1 MIFLIFPTQLYNDIK
16 ILYDF
21 KKVYLLEEPRYF
33 TDFNFHKL
41 KLAYHHATM
50 KKYYDYLK
58 TKDINVSYINFD
70 KVTKTFYKSL
80 KEVTFYDPYDNKLNE
95 KLKKILKCNILP
107 QKQFLL
113 TNKEI
118 EENKE
123 IFYKKNKYHNDLFYK
138 FMRKKLN
145 ILVDVNGN
153 PEGKRWS
160 FDTDNRKLLPKEI
173 NIPNIP
179 KINKNKYIIEAIEYI
194 NINFKNNYGSLDNFI
209 YPIDHNS
216 SIDWLNNFL
225 EKRLNNFGPYEDA
238 VDTNYN
244 FIFHSV
250 LTPMMNIGLLTDIEV
265 VNKSV
270 EYYKNHKIKIE
281 SFEGFIRQI
290 IGWRTYI
297 YTIYI
302 LDGKQLYKS
311 NQLNNKKKISDK
323 WWKSINIEPIDY
335 LIDKII
341 KYAYVH
347 HIERLMY
354 LSNWML
360 MNNINPKEVYRI
372 FMEWTID
379 AYEWVMIPNVFGM
392 GQFSSNIMMTRPYF
406 SSSNYIL
413 KMSNFKK
420 GEWCLIWDA
429 VYYSFINK
437 NKKLLASNYAT
448 AMQVKHW
455 TNKTK
460 KEQDELIIIA
470 NKYNKT
476 I

>member
-1 MIFLIFPTQLYNDIK
+1 MIFIVFPTQLYNDIK
-16 ILYDF
+16 ILDEY
-21 KKVYLLEEPRYF
+21 KKIYLLEEPRYF
-33 TDFNFHKL
+33 TDFKFHKL
-41 KLAYHHATM
+41 KLAYHRATM

-58 TKDINVSYINFD
+58 TKNINVSYINFD

-80 KEVTFYDPYDNKLNE
+80 KEVAFYDPYDNKLIE
-95 KLKKILKCNILP
+95 KLEKLLKCNILP
-107 QKQFLL
+107 QQQFVI
-113 TNKEI
+113 TNEEI
-118 EENKE
+118 ISNKDL
-123 IFYKKNKYHNDLFYK
+123 FYNNGKYRNDLFYK

-145 ILVDVNGN
+145 ILIKKEGK
-153 PEGKRWS
+153 PEGDKWS
-160 FDTDNRKLLPKEI
+160 FDSENRKSLPK
-173 NIPNIP
+173 NIKIPELP
-179 KINKNKYIIEAIEYI
+179 KINKNKYITEAIDYI
-194 NINFKNNYGSLDNFI
+194 NKNFNDNYGSLDNFI

-216 SIDWLNNFL
+216 SIDWLNSFL
-225 EKRLNNFGPYEDA
+225 EKRLNSFGPYEDA
-238 VDTNYN
+238 VSTEND

-250 LTPMMNIGLLTDIEV
+250 LTPMMNVGLLKDIEV
-265 VNKSV
+265 INISY
-270 EYYKNHKIKIE
+270 EFYKNNNIKLA

-290 IGWRTYI
+290 IGWRTYV
-297 YTIYI
+297 YSLYI
-302 LDGKQLYKS
+302 LEGKNMYNS
-311 NQLNNKKKISDK
+311 NQLKNKKKISEK
-323 WWKSINIEPIDY
+323 WWDSVKIEPIDF
-335 LIDKII
+335 LINKII

-360 MNNINPKEVYRI
+360 MNNIHPKEVYRI

-392 GQFSSNIMMTRPYF
+392 GQFASDLMMTRPYF

-420 GEWCLIWDA
+420 GEWCKIWDS

-437 NKKLLASNYAT
+437 HEKLLASNYAT

-455 TNKTK
+455 KNKSK
-460 KEQDELIIIA
+460 NEQQELLKIA
-470 NKYNKT
+470 KKYNKT

>member
-1 MIFLIFPTQLYNDIK
+1 MIFIIFPTQLYNDIK
-16 ILYDF
+16 ILDEY
-21 KKVYLLEEPRYF
+21 KKIYLLEDTRYF
-33 TDFNFHKL
+33 TDFKFHKL
-41 KLAYHHATM
+41 KLAYHRATM

-58 TKDINVSYINFD
+58 TKNINVSYINFD

-80 KEVTFYDPYDNKLNE
+80 KEVAFYDPYDNKLIE
-95 KLKKILKCNILP
+95 KLEKLLKCNILP
-107 QKQFLL
+107 QQQFVI
-113 TNKEI
+113 TNEEI
-118 EENKE
+118 ISNKDL
-123 IFYKKNKYHNDLFYK
+123 FYNNGKYRNDLFYK

-145 ILVDVNGN
+145 ILIKKEGK
-153 PEGKRWS
+153 PEGDKWS
-160 FDTDNRKLLPKEI
+160 FDLENRKSLPK
-173 NIPNIP
+173 NIKIPDLP
-179 KINKNKYIIEAIEYI
+179 KINKNKYITESINYI
-194 NINFKNNYGSLDNFI
+194 NTNFNDNYGSLDNFI

-216 SIDWLNNFL
+216 SIDWLNSFL
-225 EKRLNNFGPYEDA
+225 EKRLNSFGPYEDA
-238 VDTNYN
+238 VSTEND

-250 LTPMMNIGLLTDIEV
+250 LTPMMNIGLLKDIEV
-265 VNKSV
+265 INISY
-270 EYYKNHKIKIE
+270 EFYKNNNIKLA

-290 IGWRTYI
+290 IGWRTYV
-297 YTIYI
+297 YSLYI
-302 LDGKQLYKS
+302 LEGKNMYNS
-311 NQLNNKKKISDK
+311 NQLKNKKKISEK
-323 WWKSINIEPIDY
+323 WWDSVKIEPIDF
-335 LIDKII
+335 LINKII

-360 MNNINPKEVYRI
+360 MNNIHPKEVYRI

-392 GQFSSNIMMTRPYF
+392 GQFASDLMMTRPYF

-420 GEWCLIWDA
+420 GEWCKIWDS

-437 NKKLLASNYAT
+437 HEKLLASNYAT

-455 TNKTK
+455 KNKSK
-460 KEQDELIIIA
+460 NEQQELLKIA
-470 NKYNKT
+470 KKYNKT

>member
-1 MIFLIFPTQLYNDIK
+1 MIFILFPTQLYNDIK
-16 ILYDF
+16 ILDEY
-21 KKVYLLEEPRYF
+21 KKIYLLEDTRYF
-33 TDFNFHKL
+33 TDFKFHKL
-41 KLAYHHATM
+41 KLAYHRATM

-58 TKDINVSYINFD
+58 TKNINVSYINFD

-80 KEVTFYDPYDNKLNE
+80 KEVAFYDPYDNKLIE
-95 KLKKILKCNILP
+95 KLEKLLKCNILP
-107 QKQFLL
+107 QQQFVI
-113 TNKEI
+113 TNEEI
-118 EENKE
+118 ISNKDL
-123 IFYKKNKYHNDLFYK
+123 FYNNGKYRNDLFYK

-145 ILVDVNGN
+145 ILIKKEGK
-153 PEGKRWS
+153 PEGDKWS
-160 FDTDNRKLLPKEI
+160 FDLENRKSLPK
-173 NIPNIP
+173 NIKIPDLP
-179 KINKNKYIIEAIEYI
+179 KINKNKYVTESINYI
-194 NINFKNNYGSLDNFI
+194 NTNFNDNYGSLDNFI

-216 SIDWLNNFL
+216 SIDWLNSFL
-225 EKRLNNFGPYEDA
+225 EKRLNSFGPYEDA
-238 VDTNYN
+238 VSTEND

-250 LTPMMNIGLLTDIEV
+250 LTPMMNIGLLKDIEV
-265 VNKSV
+265 INISY
-270 EYYKNHKIKIE
+270 EFYKNNNIKLA

-290 IGWRTYI
+290 IGWRTYV
-297 YTIYI
+297 YSLYI
-302 LDGKQLYKS
+302 LEGKNMYNS
-311 NQLNNKKKISDK
+311 NQLKNKKKISEK
-323 WWKSINIEPIDY
+323 WWDSVKIEPIDF
-335 LIDKII
+335 LINKII

-360 MNNINPKEVYRI
+360 MNNIHPKEVYRI

-392 GQFSSNIMMTRPYF
+392 GQFASDLMMTRPYF

-420 GEWCLIWDA
+420 GEWCKIWDS

-437 NKKLLASNYAT
+437 HEKLLASNYAT

-455 TNKTK
+455 KNKSK
-460 KEQDELIIIA
+460 NEQQELLKIA
-470 NKYNKT
+470 KKYNKT

>member
-1 MIFLIFPTQLYNDIK
+1 MIFIVFPTQLYNDIK
-16 ILYDF
+16 ILDEY
-21 KKVYLLEEPRYF
+21 KKIYLLEEPRYF
-33 TDFNFHKL
+33 RDFKFHKL
-41 KLAYHHATM
+41 KLAYHRATM

-58 TKDINVSYINFD
+58 TKNINVSYINFD

-80 KEVTFYDPYDNKLNE
+80 KEVAFYDPYDNKLIE
-95 KLKKILKCNILP
+95 KLEKLLKCNILP
-107 QKQFLL
+107 QQQFVI
-113 TNKEI
+113 TNEEI
-118 EENKE
+118 ISNKDL
-123 IFYKKNKYHNDLFYK
+123 FYNNGKYRNDLFYK

-145 ILVDVNGN
+145 ILIKKEGK
-153 PEGKRWS
+153 PEGDKWS
-160 FDTDNRKLLPKEI
+160 FDSENRKSLPK
-173 NIPNIP
+173 NIKIPELP
-179 KINKNKYIIEAIEYI
+179 KINKNKYITEAIDYI
-194 NINFKNNYGSLDNFI
+194 NKNFNDNYGSLDNFI

-216 SIDWLNNFL
+216 SIDWLNSFL
-225 EKRLNNFGPYEDA
+225 EKRLNSFGPYEDA
-238 VDTNYN
+238 VSTEND

-250 LTPMMNIGLLTDIEV
+250 LTPMMNIGLLKDIEV
-265 VNKSV
+265 INISY
-270 EYYKNHKIKIE
+270 EFYKNNNIKLA

-290 IGWRTYI
+290 IGWRTYV
-297 YTIYI
+297 YSLYI
-302 LDGKQLYKS
+302 LEGKNMYNS
-311 NQLNNKKKISDK
+311 NQLKNKKKISEK
-323 WWKSINIEPIDY
+323 WWDSVKIEPIDF
-335 LIDKII
+335 LINKII

-360 MNNINPKEVYRI
+360 MNNIHPKEVYRI

-392 GQFSSNIMMTRPYF
+392 GQFASDLMMTRPYF

-420 GEWCLIWDA
+420 GEWCKIWDS

-437 NKKLLASNYAT
+437 HEKLLASNYAT

-455 TNKTK
+455 KNKSK
-460 KEQDELIIIA
+460 NEQQELLKIA
-470 NKYNKT
+470 KKYNKT